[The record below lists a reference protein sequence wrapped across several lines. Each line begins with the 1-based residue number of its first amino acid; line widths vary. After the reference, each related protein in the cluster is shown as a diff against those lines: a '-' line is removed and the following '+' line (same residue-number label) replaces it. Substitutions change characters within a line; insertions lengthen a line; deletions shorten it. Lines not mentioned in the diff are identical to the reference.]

1 MIKANSHLLE
11 KEGKLIFKSFV
22 LLLVE
27 IYSDLLLLFV
37 VWMLFFFL
45 IGNKKVYIYLTELLW
60 KSIILTWINCLT
72 SLCSS
77 VPKL

>member
-1 MIKANSHLLE
+1 MMKANSHLLE

-27 IYSDLLLLFV
+27 IYSDLLLLF
-37 VWMLFFFL
+37 MCGCYFFL

-72 SLCSS
+72 SLYSS